1 MNTTS
6 HLIEQ
11 LAQLIGFH
19 KNYTNSFG
27 INQVPKVEALE
38 SLLNAMGYN
47 LTNELLLAEQIKT
60 LEEKEWRTVLPTTH
74 IVKSIDKKPSVQIS
88 INDEILSFGFKT
100 LNLEIRTEQG
110 QSVKECIEI
119 TALELIE
126 KKTLS
131 DKLFSKYNVFL
142 PQLDEGYHQLSIEMG
157 AQQSNC
163 HLIVAPKTCFS
174 AEEACDKKVWGYTAQ
189 LYSIQSKH
197 NFGMGDFTDLN
208 NLIIN
213 AAKYGASTIGLNPLH
228 PLYQNNPAHISPYS
242 PTSRCFLNTLY
253 IDVQSV
259 ANFSSCQLAQNKFTC
274 DDFQTRL
281 ANARASKLI
290 SYTEVAALK
299 FELLNIL
306 FDDFSL
312 PNNSNDANKQNF
324 IRYVEAQGD
333 DLHTLATFE
342 TLYEHF
348 RNIDSS
354 IYDWKLWPTEYQSP
368 YTKEVKEFQQKHKK
382 RIQYFM
388 YLQWLAHQQL
398 QKAAEL
404 TKVNHMPIGLYLDLA
419 VGCDGSGVDVWSNQD
434 VYVSG
439 ASIGAPPDAMNTLG
453 QNWGLTPMNPVALK
467 DQGYLTLR
475 KALRCNMQYAGA
487 LRIDHIL
494 GLMRQYWIAP
504 GSGAHE
510 GIYITYPL
518 DDILSIIA
526 LESRRARCIVIGED
540 LGTVPD
546 GFGEIM
552 AKSGLLSYKVLF
564 FERWWKTGLFKRP
577 ELYPSQSIATVST
590 HDLPTL
596 AGWWASN
603 DLDWRRRL
611 NLYPSEALKEKE
623 QTDRVNDRF
632 RLINALKDVGA
643 LSPND
648 INDETLDI
656 THQSLNTA
664 VQKFI
669 ALTSSHI
676 QLVPIE
682 DALELLQQVNIPGT
696 IDEHPNW
703 QQKLPVNLEDLW
715 ATPSLIYINNL
726 LNEVRP
732 K

>member
-11 LAQLIGFH
+11 LAHLIGFH

-47 LTNELLLAEQIKT
+47 LTNDVLLIEQIKT
-60 LEEKEWRTVLPTTH
+60 LKEKEWRTVLPTTH
-74 IVKSIDKKPSVQIS
+74 IVKSIDKKPSIQVS
-88 INDEILSFGFKT
+88 LKDETLLFGSKT
-100 LNLEIRTEQG
+100 LNLEIKTEQG
-110 QSVKECIEI
+110 HSIKECIDI

-126 KKTLS
+126 NKALS
-131 DKLFSKYNVFL
+131 DELFSKYKIFL
-142 PQLDEGYHQLSIEMG
+142 PQLDEGYHQLLIKIG
-157 AQQSNC
+157 TQQSNC
-163 HLIVAPKTCFS
+163 HLIVAPQTCFS
-174 AEEACDKKVWGYTAQ
+174 AKEACNKKVWGYTAQ
-189 LYSIQSKH
+189 LYSIQSEH

-213 AAKYGASTIGLNPLH
+213 AAKHGASTIGLNPLH

-259 ANFSSCQLAQNKFTC
+259 SNFSSCLLAQNKFTS
-274 DDFQTRL
+274 DDFKTRL

-299 FELLNIL
+299 FELLDIL
-306 FDDFSL
+306 FDDFSS
-312 PNNSNDANKQNF
+312 PNNSNCVNKQHF
-324 IRYVEAQGD
+324 TRYVEAQGE
-333 DLHTLATFE
+333 DLYTLATFE
-342 TLYEHF
+342 ALYEHF

-354 IYDWKLWPTEYQSP
+354 IYDWKLWPTKYQSP
-368 YTKEVKEFQQKHKK
+368 NTKEVKEFQQKHEK
-382 RIQYFM
+382 RIHYFM
-388 YLQWLAHQQL
+388 YLQWLAHAQL
-398 QKAAEL
+398 EKAAEL
-404 TKVNHMPIGLYLDLA
+404 TKINHMTIGLYLDLA

-467 DQGYLTLR
+467 EQGYLTLR

-526 LESRRARCIVIGED
+526 LESRRAQCIVIGED

-611 NLYPSEALKEKE
+611 NLYPSEALKTKE
-623 QTDRVNDRF
+623 QTDRIDDRF

-643 LSPND
+643 LSPDD

-656 THQSLNTA
+656 THQDLNTA

-703 QQKLPVNLEDLW
+703 RQKLPVSLEDLW
-715 ATPSLIYINNL
+715 ATPSFIYINKL